1 MSTMKYKATMRY
13 SFGSTDPRMPNFGN
27 PKTTL
32 DLNMPLNVG
41 FGDVPTETLRNLWMV
56 KFGARNVTLND
67 MYELR
72 FDDIA
77 KVAQELANRKLITQN
92 KIHRMDMDEA
102 VHYYL
107 LEKDDGNN

>member
-1 MSTMKYKATMRY
+1 
-13 SFGSTDPRMPNFGN
+13 
-27 PKTTL
+27 
-32 DLNMPLNVG
+32 
-41 FGDVPTETLRNLWMV
+41 
-56 KFGARNVTLND
+56 